1 MLAFESYA
9 TSATQKI
16 KFNNKHFFSKYDQI
30 RHFLRLY
37 SGNKK
42 IIKFVTANRGPRIW
56 NLILENVRN
65 ASPFNTFK
73 EKIKN

>member
-1 MLAFESYA
+1 MLAFESYT
-9 TSATQKI
+9 TSTTQKI
-16 KFNNKHFFSKYDQI
+16 TFNIKHFFSKCDQI

-42 IIKFVTANRGPRIW
+42 IIKFVTAHRGPRKW

-65 ASPFNTFK
+65 ATPFNTFK